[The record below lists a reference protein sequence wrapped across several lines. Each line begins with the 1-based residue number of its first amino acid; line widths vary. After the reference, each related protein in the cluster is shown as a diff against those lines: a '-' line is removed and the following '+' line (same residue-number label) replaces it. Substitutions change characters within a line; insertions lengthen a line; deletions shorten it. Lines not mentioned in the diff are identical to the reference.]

1 MKDGDYEMILENIDK
16 YIIEFYNHSRKDFE
30 DVFNIEASYFAEET
44 IADVDQVISWDR
56 KNSDIHIFVRDKNV
70 NKVIGEITLLPLTDN
85 QFIKF
90 MNNELSD
97 TELNAESLENYTNN
111 YSYNLL
117 FSAIAVDKD
126 YRNDKLV
133 LSCLLKGL
141 YEKISVLIDKGIRI
155 KNMCAEGQ
163 TKEGQNFAENFLNLK
178 EQNTTKEGYKLYSF
192 DSEEDFNKWF
202 NLFPTSIKNYDESIR
217 C

>member
-1 MKDGDYEMILENIDK
+1 MKDGDYEMVLENTNK
-16 YIIEFYNHSRKDFE
+16 YVVEFYNHSRKDFE
-30 DVFNIEASYFAEET
+30 DVFNIEANYFSEET

-56 KNSDIHIFVRDKNV
+56 KNSDIHIFVKDKSV
-70 NKVIGEITLLPLTDN
+70 KKVIGEITLLPLTDN

-97 TELNAESLENYTNN
+97 TELNDKSLENYTNN

-141 YEKISVLIDKGIRI
+141 YEKINILIGRGIRI

-163 TKEGQNFAENFLNLK
+163 TKDGQKFAEEFLNLK
-178 EQNTTKEGYKLYSF
+178 EQNITKEGYKLYSF
-192 DSEEDFNKWF
+192 NSEKDFNEWF
-202 NLFPTSIKNYDESIR
+202 NLFPTYIEKYEESIK

>member
-1 MKDGDYEMILENIDK
+1 MKDGDYEMVLENIDK
-16 YIIEFYNHSRKDFE
+16 YVVEFYNHSRKDFE
-30 DVFNIEASYFAEET
+30 DVFNIEANYFAEET

-56 KNSDIHIFVRDKNV
+56 KNSDIHIFVKDRSV

-97 TELNAESLENYTNN
+97 TELNDESLENYTNN

-117 FSAIAVDKD
+117 FSAIAVDKA

-141 YEKISVLIDKGIRI
+141 YEKVSILIDRGIRI

-163 TKEGQNFAENFLNLK
+163 TKDGQKFAENFLNLK

-202 NLFPTSIKNYDESIR
+202 NLFPTYIKKYDASIK

>member
-1 MKDGDYEMILENIDK
+1 MKDGDYEMVLENTDK
-16 YIIEFYNHSRKDFE
+16 YVVEFYNHSRKDFE
-30 DVFNIEASYFAEET
+30 DVFNIEANYFSEET

-56 KNSDIHIFVRDKNV
+56 KNSDIHIFVKDKGV

-141 YEKISVLIDKGIRI
+141 YEKVSILIGRGIRI

-163 TKEGQNFAENFLNLK
+163 TKDGQKFAGSFLNLK
-178 EQNTTKEGYKLYSF
+178 EQNFTKEGYKLYSF

-202 NLFPTSIKNYDESIR
+202 NLFPAYIKKYDESII

>member
-1 MKDGDYEMILENIDK
+1 MILENIDK

-30 DVFNIEASYFAEET
+30 DVFNIEASCFAEET

-141 YEKISVLIDKGIRI
+141 YEKVSILIGRGIRI

-163 TKEGQNFAENFLNLK
+163 TKDGQKFAESFLNLK

-202 NLFPTSIKNYDESIR
+202 NLFPAYIKKYDESII

>member
-1 MKDGDYEMILENIDK
+1 MKDGDYEMVLENIDK
-16 YIIEFYNHSRKDFE
+16 YVIEFYNHSRKDFE
-30 DVFNIEASYFAEET
+30 DVFNIEANYFAEET

-56 KNSDIHIFVRDKNV
+56 KNSDIHIFVRDRSV
-70 NKVIGEITLLPLTDN
+70 NKVVGEITLLPLTDN

-97 TELNAESLENYTNN
+97 TELNDESLENYTNN

-133 LSCLLKGL
+133 LSCLLKGF
-141 YEKISVLIDKGIRI
+141 YEKVSILIGRGIRI

-163 TKEGQNFAENFLNLK
+163 TKDGQKFAESFLNLK
-178 EQNTTKEGYKLYSF
+178 EQNITKEGYKLYSF

-202 NLFPTSIKNYDESIR
+202 NLFPTYIKNYDESIR

>member
-1 MKDGDYEMILENIDK
+1 MKDGDYEMVLENIDK
-16 YIIEFYNHSRKDFE
+16 YVVEFYNHSRKDFE
-30 DVFNIEASYFAEET
+30 DVFNIEANYFAEET

-56 KNSDIHIFVRDKNV
+56 KNYDIHIFVKDRSV

-97 TELNAESLENYTNN
+97 TELNDESLENYTNN

-117 FSAIAVDKD
+117 FSAIAVDKA

-141 YEKISVLIDKGIRI
+141 YEKVSILIGRGIRI

-163 TKEGQNFAENFLNLK
+163 TKDGQKFAESFLNLK
-178 EQNTTKEGYKLYSF
+178 EQNITKEGYKLYSF
-192 DSEEDFNKWF
+192 DSEENFNKWF
-202 NLFPTSIKNYDESIR
+202 NLFPTYIKKYDESIR